1 MLAEFYTQSRSL
13 YFRNIIEFY
22 YCMQL
27 VLSTSVILHLVV
39 CRDRMPH
46 NFVEK

>member
-1 MLAEFYTQSRSL
+1 M
-13 YFRNIIEFY
+13 YFRNIIESY
-22 YCMQL
+22 YCVQL
-27 VLSTSVILHLVV
+27 VLSTSLMHLVV

>member
-1 MLAEFYTQSRSL
+1 MPRSR
-13 YFRNIIEFY
+13 YFRNIIESY
-22 YCMQL
+22 NCVQL
-27 VLSTSVILHLVV
+27 VLSTSLILHLVV